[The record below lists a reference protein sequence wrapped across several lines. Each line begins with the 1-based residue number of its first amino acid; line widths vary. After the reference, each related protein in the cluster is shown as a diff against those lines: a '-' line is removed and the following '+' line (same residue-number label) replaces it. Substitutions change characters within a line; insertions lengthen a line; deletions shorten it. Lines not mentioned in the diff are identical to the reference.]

1 MKLYPQKQSDWQQEA
16 AERGASI
23 FFKSVA
29 SDKSNT
35 LQWKAI
41 PPRVRGHKLYFV
53 FVCSKEN
60 KIQSCMGR
68 EWEVS
73 LDRVGRED
81 RCDKI
86 DCVEFSKN

>member
-1 MKLYPQKQSDWQQEA
+1 
-16 AERGASI
+16 
-23 FFKSVA
+23 
-29 SDKSNT
+29 
-35 LQWKAI
+35 
-41 PPRVRGHKLYFV
+41 
-53 FVCSKEN
+53 
-60 KIQSCMGR
+60 MGR